1 MTKAIYRSVR
11 HQCYNLHHYNNS
23 CRDMAHQGRRVLKLK
38 PFSARRLPT
47 VSSEL
52 LLLDWKVPNKT
63 WVNGGFIYAK
73 LGLELFKEGWPFVV
87 LGFYLFLKHI
97 SESETSFVT
106 IWIFQDV
113 RCEVGERIHM
123 GRLHDTVSSCHEWA
137 VLHWQAGITKHRYW
151 KYFGKKVKYFSLYVG
166 NWV

>member
-1 MTKAIYRSVR
+1 
-11 HQCYNLHHYNNS
+11 
-23 CRDMAHQGRRVLKLK
+23 MAHQGRRVLKLK

-87 LGFYLFLKHI
+87 LGFYLFFETYFRVRNLLCHNLDI
-97 SESETSFVT
+97 S
-106 IWIFQDV
+106 
-113 RCEVGERIHM
+113 RCMMYEVGERIHM
-123 GRLHDTVSSCHEWA
+123 GGLHDTVSSCHEWA